1 MSESQKDIVLTDL
14 SAPEFSESA
23 RELLEQV
30 ASVAPM
36 LEITPQSLMDAATA
50 ETGLSD
56 FGDPW
61 FHEPLEVLCNAL
73 NTEAGLSDVGKTMV
87 WAQLNGMLKN
97 RLLIEQVISRHPEI
111 EELEISRPIIIAG
124 LPRTGTTHL
133 HNLLAADP
141 NLRHLPYWESLEP
154 LLSDAEKDAEPD
166 PRRERAAQGL
176 DVVNT
181 AMPHFRAMHDMTADH
196 AHEEIQLL
204 ALTFSTMFFE
214 TLVPM
219 PTYRDWLK
227 RTDQGPA
234 YAYLKRVLKVLQ
246 WARGG
251 ERWVLKSPQHLSQFP
266 VLLKT
271 FPDATFVVTH
281 RDPASVTVSLATMTA
296 YTARLQLA
304 SVDPVRI
311 GAYWSARVE
320 DLLGDCTAE
329 RSVLP
334 ADQSLDIRF
343 SDFMADEWGTVE
355 RIYAVADQPLTDEAR
370 RSMEDFI
377 RSHPRNRHGRIAY
390 DAAALGIDLDDRRR
404 ALSTYIDTFVSFD
417 HD

>member
-1 MSESQKDIVLTDL
+1 MTASQQDIVLTDL
-14 SAPEFSESA
+14 SGPVFSQSA

-36 LEITPQSLMDAATA
+36 LAIAPQSLMDTAAA
-50 ETGLSD
+50 ETGLTD

-61 FHEPLEVLCNAL
+61 FLEPLEVLCAAL

-87 WAQLNGMLKN
+87 WAQLIGMLKN
-97 RLLIEQVISRHPEI
+97 RLLIEQAVSRHPEI
-111 EELEISRPIIIAG
+111 ELLDVSRPIIIAG

-133 HNLLAADP
+133 HNLLSADP
-141 NLRHLPYWESLEP
+141 SLRHLPYWESLEP
-154 LLSDAEKDAEPD
+154 LLSDAERGLEPD
-166 PRRERAAQGL
+166 PRYERAAQGL
-176 DVVNT
+176 DVVNDS
-181 AMPHFRAMHDMTADH
+181 MPHFRAMHDMTADH

-214 TLVPM
+214 TLAPM

-227 RTDQGPA
+227 RTDQTPA

-251 ERWVLKSPQHLSQFP
+251 DRWVLKSPQHLSQFP
-266 VLLKT
+266 VLFKT

-281 RDPASVTVSLATMTA
+281 RDPASVTVSMATMAA

-304 SVDPVRI
+304 SIDPVRI
-311 GAYWSARVE
+311 GGYWSARVE
-320 DLLGDCTAE
+320 DLLRDCTAN

-343 SDFMADEWGTVE
+343 DDFMADEWGTIE
-355 RIYAVADQPLTDEAR
+355 RIYAVAGQPLTDDAR

-377 RSHPRNRHGRIAY
+377 RAHPRNRHGRIAY
-390 DAAALGIDLDDRRR
+390 DAGVLGIDVDDRRR
-404 ALSTYIDTFVSFD
+404 ALSAYIDAFVSFEP
-417 HD
+417 

>member
-1 MSESQKDIVLTDL
+1 MTESPQDIVLTDL
-14 SAPEFSESA
+14 SAPVFSESA
-23 RELLEQV
+23 RQLLEQV

-36 LEITPQSLMDAATA
+36 LEITPQSLMDTAAA
-50 ETGLSD
+50 ETGLAD

-61 FHEPLEVLCNAL
+61 FLEPLEVLCSAL

-97 RLLIEQVISRHPEI
+97 RLLIEQAVSRHPEI
-111 EELEISRPIIIAG
+111 EELDIARPIIIAG

-133 HNLLAADP
+133 HNLLSADP
-141 NLRHLPYWESLEP
+141 GLRHLPYWESLEP
-154 LLSDAEKDAEPD
+154 LLSDAERGLEPD
-166 PRRERAAQGL
+166 PRYERAAQGL
-176 DVVNT
+176 DVVND

-214 TLVPM
+214 TLAPM

-227 RTDQGPA
+227 RTDQTPA

-251 ERWVLKSPQHLSQFP
+251 DRWVLKSPQHLSQFQ
-266 VLLKT
+266 VLFKT

-281 RDPASVTVSLATMTA
+281 RDPASVTISMATMAA
-296 YTARLQLA
+296 YTARLQLG
-304 SVDPVRI
+304 SIDPIRI
-311 GAYWSARVE
+311 GGYWSARVE
-320 DLLGDCTAE
+320 DLLRDCTAN
-329 RSVLP
+329 RPVLP

-343 SDFMADEWGTVE
+343 DDFMADEWGTIE
-355 RIYAVADQPLTDEAR
+355 RIYAVVGQPLTDAAR

-377 RSHPRNRHGRIAY
+377 RTHPRNRHGRIAY
-390 DAAALGIDLDDRRR
+390 DAEALGIDVDDRRR
-404 ALSTYIDTFVSFD
+404 ALSAYIDAFVSFEP
-417 HD
+417 

>member
-1 MSESQKDIVLTDL
+1 MTESQQDIVLTDL
-14 SAPEFSESA
+14 SAPVFSESA

-30 ASVAPM
+30 ASVAPT
-36 LEITPQSLMDAATA
+36 LEIAPQSLMDTAAA
-50 ETGLSD
+50 ETGLTD

-61 FHEPLEVLCNAL
+61 FLEPLEVLCSAL

-97 RLLIEQVISRHPEI
+97 RLLIEQAVSRHPEI
-111 EELEISRPIIIAG
+111 EELDVSRPIIIAG

-133 HNLLAADP
+133 HNLLSADP
-141 NLRHLPYWESLEP
+141 GLRHLPYWESLEP
-154 LLSDAEKDAEPD
+154 LLSDAERGVEPD
-166 PRRERAAQGL
+166 PRYERAAQGL
-176 DVVNT
+176 DVVND

-214 TLVPM
+214 TLAPM

-227 RTDQGPA
+227 RTDQTPA

-251 ERWVLKSPQHLSQFP
+251 DRWVLKSPQHLSQFP
-266 VLLKT
+266 VLFKT

-281 RDPASVTVSLATMTA
+281 RDPASVTISMATMA
-296 YTARLQLA
+296 VYTARLQLA
-304 SVDPVRI
+304 SIDPVRI
-311 GAYWSARVE
+311 GGYWSARVE
-320 DLLGDCTAE
+320 DLLRDCTAN

-334 ADQSLDIRF
+334 AGQSLDIRF
-343 SDFMADEWGTVE
+343 DDFMADEWGTIE
-355 RIYAVADQPLTDEAR
+355 RIYAVAGQPLTDDAR

-377 RSHPRNRHGRIAY
+377 RTHPRNRHGRIAY
-390 DAAALGIDLDDRRR
+390 DAGALGIDVDDRRR
-404 ALSTYIDTFVSFD
+404 ALSAYIDAFVSFEP
-417 HD
+417 

>member
-1 MSESQKDIVLTDL
+1 
-14 SAPEFSESA
+14 
-23 RELLEQV
+23 V
-30 ASVAPM
+30 ASVASL
-36 LEITPQSLMDAATA
+36 LEISPQSLMDTAAG
-50 ETGLSD
+50 ETGLTD

-61 FHEPLEVLCNAL
+61 FLEPLEVLCHAL
-73 NTEAGLSDVGKTMV
+73 NTEAGLSDVGKTML

-97 RLLIEQVISRHPEI
+97 RLLIERAVSEHPEI

-133 HNLLAADP
+133 HNLLSADP

-154 LLSDAEKDAEPD
+154 LPTDAEQGTDPD
-166 PRRERAAQGL
+166 PRYERAAQSL
-176 DVVNT
+176 DMVNL
-181 AMPHFRAMHDMTADH
+181 AMPNFRAMHDMTADH

-204 ALTFSTMFFE
+204 ALTFSTMYFE
-214 TLVPM
+214 TLAPM

-227 RTDQGPA
+227 RTDQSPA

-266 VLLKT
+266 VLVKT

-281 RDPASVTVSLATMTA
+281 RDPASVTISLATMAA

-311 GAYWSARVE
+311 GAYWSARVD
-320 DLLGDCTAE
+320 DLLRDCTAN

-343 SDFMADEWGTVE
+343 EDFMADEWGTVE
-355 RIYAVADQPLTDEAR
+355 RIYAAAGQPLTDDAR

-377 RSHPRNRHGRIAY
+377 RTHPRDRHGRIAY
-390 DAAALGIDLDDRRR
+390 DAEVLGVDVHERRR
-404 ALSTYIDTFVSFD
+404 ALSTYIDTFVSFE

>member
-1 MSESQKDIVLTDL
+1 MTESQQDIVLTDL
-14 SAPEFSESA
+14 SAPVFSESA
-23 RELLEQV
+23 RELLGQV

-36 LEITPQSLMDAATA
+36 LEIAPQSLMDTAAA
-50 ETGLSD
+50 ETGLTD

-61 FHEPLEVLCNAL
+61 FLEPLEVLCSGF

-87 WAQLNGMLKN
+87 WAQLSGMLKN
-97 RLLIEQVISRHPEI
+97 RLLIEQAVSRHPEI
-111 EELEISRPIIIAG
+111 EELDVSRPIIIAG

-133 HNLLAADP
+133 HNLLSADP
-141 NLRHLPYWESLEP
+141 GLRHLPYWESLEP
-154 LLSDAEKDAEPD
+154 LLSDAERGVEPD
-166 PRRERAAQGL
+166 PRYERAAQGL
-176 DVVNT
+176 DVVND

-214 TLVPM
+214 TLAPM

-227 RTDQGPA
+227 RTDQTPA
-234 YAYLKRVLKVLQ
+234 YANLKRELKVLQ

-251 ERWVLKSPQHLSQFP
+251 DRWVLKSPQHLSQFP
-266 VLLKT
+266 VLFKT

-281 RDPASVTVSLATMTA
+281 RDPASVTISMATMAA

-304 SVDPVRI
+304 AIDPVRI
-311 GAYWSARVE
+311 GGYWSARVE
-320 DLLGDCTAE
+320 DLLRDCTAN

-343 SDFMADEWGTVE
+343 DDFMADEWGTIE
-355 RIYAVADQPLTDEAR
+355 RIYAVAGQPLTDDAR

-377 RSHPRNRHGRIAY
+377 RTHPRNRHGRIAY
-390 DAAALGIDLDDRRR
+390 DAKALGIDADDRRR
-404 ALSTYIDTFVSFD
+404 ALSAYIDAFVSFEP
-417 HD
+417 

>member
-1 MSESQKDIVLTDL
+1 
-14 SAPEFSESA
+14 
-23 RELLEQV
+23 
-30 ASVAPM
+30 
-36 LEITPQSLMDAATA
+36 
-50 ETGLSD
+50 
-56 FGDPW
+56 
-61 FHEPLEVLCNAL
+61 
-73 NTEAGLSDVGKTMV
+73 MV
-87 WAQLNGMLKN
+87 
-97 RLLIEQVISRHPEI
+97 
-111 EELEISRPIIIAG
+111 
-124 LPRTGTTHL
+124 
-133 HNLLAADP
+133 NL
-141 NLRHLPYWESLEP
+141 
-154 LLSDAEKDAEPD
+154 
-166 PRRERAAQGL
+166 
-176 DVVNT
+176 
-181 AMPHFRAMHDMTADH
+181 AMPNFRAMHDMTADH

-266 VLLKT
+266 VLFKT

-304 SVDPVRI
+304 SIDPVRI

-343 SDFMADEWGTVE
+343 SEFMADEWGTVE
-355 RIYAVADQPLTDEAR
+355 RIYATAGQPLTDEAR
-370 RSMEDFI
+370 RAMADFI
-377 RSHPRNRHGRIAY
+377 RTHPRNRHGRIAY
-390 DAAALGIDLDDRRR
+390 DPAALGIDLDDRRR